1 MKAMPGFGP
10 SYSDEQ
16 IWSLVAFL
24 NGLPGISITDF
35 AAKTAAVNGG

>member
-1 MKAMPGFGP
+1 MTAMPGFGP

-35 AAKTAAVNGG
+35 AAKTAVMNGG